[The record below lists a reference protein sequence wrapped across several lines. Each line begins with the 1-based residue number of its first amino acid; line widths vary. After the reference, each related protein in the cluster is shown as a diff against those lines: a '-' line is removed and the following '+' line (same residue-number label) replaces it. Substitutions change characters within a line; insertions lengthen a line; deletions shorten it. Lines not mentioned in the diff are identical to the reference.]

1 MADLQP
7 VKNSLMGLTYEE
19 KIQMSEWLHTQIE
32 FERSAYVKQKGQQV
46 SDQFSKF
53 ADKAAQ
59 ITKSAGNSLRNS
71 FNQATDSNA

>member
-1 MADLQP
+1 MADLQS

-32 FERSAYVKQKGQQV
+32 FERSAYVKQKGKEV

>member
-1 MADLQP
+1 MSDLQP

-32 FERSAYVKQKGQQV
+32 FERSAYVQQKGQQV